1 MTGSTVDLAAF
12 QATSADL
19 YARYP
24 KSVLIA
30 FVLVAVIGA
39 VWLFH
44 FLFLTPP
51 QLKKETTRESAPP
64 LPFNIENVEKMEVH
78 IHQGGQV
85 VTAPAVAPPAVGT
98 VPFMAASLVE
108 NGGFEE
114 GTLGWGTGF
123 FESYF
128 VSPPG
133 SALGFKRAVAEWYI
147 DDRRP
152 HTGKRSLRIEH
163 STTQAP
169 DVFSTFSQRIKVRA
183 GQRYEVTYWAYLES
197 TDGRG
202 PFSIRVVPSR
212 NIQPHEWD
220 RFRKKIDPALIGQ
233 WQKVTREF
241 ESGTDTFFDLRFAAE
256 TKMKLWI
263 DDVSVTS
270 LQKE

>member
-1 MTGSTVDLAAF
+1 MDLAAF
-12 QATSADL
+12 QATSTDL

-30 FVLVAVIGA
+30 FIFVVAVGA
-39 VWLFH
+39 MWLFH
-44 FLFLTPP
+44 FLFITPP
-51 QLKKETTRESAPP
+51 LKKETTRESAPP

-78 IHQGGQV
+78 IHQGGQI
-85 VTAPAVAPPAVGT
+85 VTVPPVAPTTEVT
-98 VPFMAASLVE
+98 VPLMTASLVE
-108 NGGFEE
+108 NAGFED

-133 SALGFKRAVAEWYI
+133 SALVFKRAVAEWYI

-152 HTGKRSLRIEH
+152 HNGKRSLRIEH
-163 STTQAP
+163 STTQAA
-169 DVFSTFSQRIKVRA
+169 DVFSTFSQRIKVQAR
-183 GQRYEVTYWAYLES
+183 QRYEVTYWAYLEA

-202 PFSIRVVPSR
+202 SFSLRVVPSR

-220 RFRKKIDPALIGQ
+220 RFRKKIDPTIIGQ
-233 WQKVTREF
+233 WQKQTREF

-263 DDVSVTS
+263 DDVSVTPIGK
-270 LQKE
+270 Q